1 MNPVGPKQ
9 ITVNLQRTVS
19 GLQPSTSTARL
30 SPAQAQT
37 LEKTRKIVVSST
49 DLAKKIQEQP
59 NEQPTIL
66 AEEIAMELA
75 LLRKQRKAVRQR
87 LASMRIMT
95 ETMTSQLASALL
107 SADSP
112 TDQLSAVKDLYH
124 K

>member
-59 NEQPTIL
+59 NEQPTTL
-66 AEEIAMELA
+66 AEEITVA
-75 LLRKQRKAVRQR
+75 LTLPRKQRKAIRQR
-87 LASMRIMT
+87 LALMRVMK
-95 ETMTSQLASALL
+95 ETMTNQLASALL
-107 SADSP
+107 AADSP
-112 TDQLSAVKDLYH
+112 TDQLSAVED
-124 K
+124 